1 LRFHCQAHEQ
11 GENVK
16 KRTIDESP
24 SIAVAIAES
33 DPLRLA
39 GFRALLES
47 QPDLRVMSVS
57 LSEIGGFHE
66 IDVLILGKRHNQNLS
81 AIMQHVKML
90 RPGIR
95 VLVIAPGTDDQS
107 ILDAL
112 ANGAKGYVDEAA
124 AASEFVKAIRV
135 VNEGLVWAS
144 RRIMAMFVE
153 RSSRTSKRVIGR
165 ADFTHREREVLEM
178 LVDGRSNKEIA
189 KPLGIEERTVKSH
202 VAKLMR
208 KVGVQNRIML
218 SVHAVNHC
226 LVAAR

>member
-1 LRFHCQAHEQ
+1 M
-11 GENVK
+11 K
-16 KRTIDESP
+16 KTTLDDSP

-39 GFRALLES
+39 GFRALLE
-47 QPDLRVMSVS
+47 PHDDLRVTPVS
-57 LSEIGGFHE
+57 LSDIGGIHAT
-66 IDVLILGKRHNQNLS
+66 DVLILGKRHNQNL
-81 AIMQHVKML
+81 AAMMQHLKMI

-95 VLVIAPGTDDQS
+95 VLVIAPGDEDQA

-124 AASEFVKAIRV
+124 PATEFVKAIRV
-135 VNEGLVWAS
+135 VHEGLVWAS

-153 RSSRTSKRVIGR
+153 RSTKAGKRVIGR
-165 ADFTHREREVLEM
+165 ADFTTREREVLEM

-189 KPLGIEERTVKSH
+189 EPLGIEERTVKSH

-226 LVAAR
+226 LVATR